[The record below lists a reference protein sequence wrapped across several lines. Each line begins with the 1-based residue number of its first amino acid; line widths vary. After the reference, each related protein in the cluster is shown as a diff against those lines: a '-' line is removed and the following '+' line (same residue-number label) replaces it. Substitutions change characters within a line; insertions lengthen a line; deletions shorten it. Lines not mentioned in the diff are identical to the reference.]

1 MLSNKRGIPLKVL
14 ERLVL
19 TGVVQSSLYDLSI
32 SDFLHGIRKEL
43 KKPMNDTVLMVYAGP
58 DELDAFKQKRLY
70 DLVTMSCKKL
80 DIQIIFAGE
89 EVKAGNSRRSFTT
102 AESAKTEG
110 EQKQ

>member
-43 KKPMNDTVLMVYAGP
+43 KKPMNDTVLMVYAEP
-58 DELDAFKQKRLY
+58 DELEAFKQKQLY
-70 DLVTMSCKKL
+70 KLVILVCKNLSIRITFVTTESMKPK
-80 DIQIIFAGE
+80 GE
-89 EVKAGNSRRSFTT
+89 KKR
-102 AESAKTEG
+102 
-110 EQKQ
+110 